1 MVGGSKAFLT
11 ALVLVAGCSIASAQE
26 TTIGAGKVEI
36 GGFPGGGTF
45 FTGGNDNTEV
55 NFNVYTAGGD
65 LTHYVN
71 PKKAV
76 EGEIHRSD
84 GWGPDAFFH
93 KSDINHV

>member
-11 ALVLVAGCSIASAQE
+11 ALVLAAGCSIASAQE

-45 FTGGNDNTEV
+45 FTGGNDNNEV

-65 LTHYVN
+65 LTYYVN
-71 PKKAV
+71 PKTAV
-76 EGEIHRSD
+76 EVEITGSV
-84 GWGPDAFFH
+84 GWAQDVFFH
-93 KSDINHV
+93 KSKVIH